1 MKLCFDANVVVDVW
15 GVTDDALDSYSSLDI
30 ALSLGHEVC
39 LSAGS
44 IADIAYV
51 LHARGRLDRAVA
63 RKAVGEMMQVF
74 DLIDVTR
81 SDCRAAQSSAMGD
94 IEDAIV
100 AAAAHRERVDF
111 IITRNK
117 RDFRLSPVPA
127 LTPREFV
134 ELYRPVDLEYDIV
147 ELN

>member
-30 ALSLGHEVC
+30 ALSLGQEVC

-51 LHARGRLDRAVA
+51 LHARGRLDRAAA
-63 RKAVGEMMQVF
+63 RSAVGEMMQVF
-74 DLIDVTR
+74 DLIDVTG
-81 SDCRAAQSSAMGD
+81 SDCRAAQSSTMGD

-100 AAAAHRERVDF
+100 AAAAKREGVDF

-134 ELYRPVDLEYDIV
+134 ELYRPDDLEYDIV